1 MSNFYLL
8 PSPNGTKNIFKS
20 VTTSKN
26 NHLLKGIRYMKVKS
40 NFFSTT
46 IPLFI
51 FAALFSAN
59 IFAQALVTPNDI
71 DIHNVKLGMSLNG
84 VTTILG
90 KPESKSNEVL
100 GLQWKYVK
108 PAINIYFDKKGKVT
122 LISSKD
128 PNVKIDVN
136 GKTFKVSDSISDVKK
151 ILGEPYQ
158 EDKIGDSLELY
169 YIDQGLTVTIYK
181 GKVSN
186 VMLTE

>member
-1 MSNFYLL
+1 M
-8 PSPNGTKNIFKS
+8 
-20 VTTSKN
+20 KN
-26 NHLLKGIRYMKVKS
+26 NS
-40 NFFSTT
+40 NFFSMTF
-46 IPLFI
+46 PLFI
-51 FAALFSAN
+51 FVAFLSAN
-59 IFAQALVTPNDI
+59 ICGQALVTPNDI

-100 GLQWKYVK
+100 GQQWKYVN
-108 PAINIYFDKKGKVT
+108 PAMNIYFNKKGKVT

-128 PNVKIDVN
+128 PNVKINVN
-136 GKTFKVSDSISDVKK
+136 GKTFKVSDSVTDVKK

-158 EDKIGDSLELY
+158 EDKFGDSIELY

-186 VMLTE
+186 VMLAE

>member
-1 MSNFYLL
+1 
-8 PSPNGTKNIFKS
+8 
-20 VTTSKN
+20 
-26 NHLLKGIRYMKVKS
+26 MKDKS
-40 NFFSTT
+40 NFFPTT
-46 IPLFI
+46 ILSII
-51 FAALFSAN
+51 FVALFSVN
-59 IFAQALVTPNDI
+59 ICAQALVTPNDI

-100 GLQWKYVK
+100 GQQWKYVK
-108 PAINIYFDKKGKVT
+108 PAMNIYFNKKGKVT

-128 PNVKIDVN
+128 PNVKINVN
-136 GKTFKVSDSISDVKK
+136 GKTFKVSDSVTDVKK

-158 EDKIGDSLELY
+158 EDNFGDSIELY
-169 YIDQGLTVTIYK
+169 YINQGLTVTIYK